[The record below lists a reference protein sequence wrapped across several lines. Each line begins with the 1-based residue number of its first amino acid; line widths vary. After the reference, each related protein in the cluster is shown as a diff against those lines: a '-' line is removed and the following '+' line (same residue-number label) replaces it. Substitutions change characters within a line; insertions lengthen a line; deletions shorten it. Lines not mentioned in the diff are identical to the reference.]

1 MPSALVLFGKQ
12 LRALREGRSISQEK
26 LAELCGVHRN
36 YIGRVERAET
46 NMKFDRLIKLSAGL
60 KVRPEQLLK
69 LIPKQTLA
77 DAIELEKQIKEL
89 QKKAA
94 SRKR

>member
-1 MPSALVLFGKQ
+1 VPSALVLFGKQ
-12 LRALREGRSISQEK
+12 LRALREDRSISQEK

-60 KVRPEQLLK
+60 KVRPDQLFK

>member
-1 MPSALVLFGKQ
+1 LPSALVLFGRQ
-12 LRALREGRSISQEK
+12 LRVLRKDRKLSQEK

-46 NMKFDRLIKLSAGL
+46 NMKFDRVIKLSAGL
-60 KVRPEQLLK
+60 KVRPDQLFK

-77 DAIELEKQIKEL
+77 EAVALERAM
-89 QKKAA
+89 KKL
-94 SRKR
+94 SNKKNDI

>member
-1 MPSALVLFGKQ
+1 MPSALVLFGRQ
-12 LRALREGRSISQEK
+12 LRALREDRSISQEK

-60 KVRPEQLLK
+60 KVRPEQLFK

-89 QKKAA
+89 QKKAT

>member
-1 MPSALVLFGKQ
+1 VPSALVLFGRQ
-12 LRALREGRSISQEK
+12 LRALREDRSISQEK

-60 KVRPEQLLK
+60 KVRPEQLFK

-89 QKKAA
+89 QKKAT